1 MVTKNQL
8 ELNEINIA
16 NRARER
22 FFSFVILAH
31 SRMSRIIF
39 SPARCFRLQVCA
51 KNFLT
56 LYTLCM
62 HTPIAS
68 NLVLVV
74 CQHCPH
80 LSVFIIWP
88 RNPRTTWSGDQPVLV
103 RGSLIWPME
112 LLLCLTV

>member
-22 FFSFVILAH
+22 FVSFVILAH

-62 HTPIAS
+62 HTSCQVHHSIPP
-68 NLVLVV
+68 NLVLGL
-74 CQHCPH
+74 CQHCPA
-80 LSVFIIWP
+80 LSGYGFYPSDFAGIA
-88 RNPRTTWSGDQPVLV
+88 
-103 RGSLIWPME
+103 
-112 LLLCLTV
+112 TVSV